1 MYMSAHINSHSSPI
15 FIYGFIKSNPLF
27 TPRIDT
33 FLQVVLTLQ
42 CQSQVSAMIGNLRNM
57 ANDMN
62 GELENQNSQL
72 DRINLKAASDITRVK
87 MANDK
92 AAALLK

>member
-1 MYMSAHINSHSSPI
+1 
-15 FIYGFIKSNPLF
+15 
-27 TPRIDT
+27 
-33 FLQVVLTLQ
+33 
-42 CQSQVSAMIGNLRNM
+42 MIGNLRNM